1 MDFGHDTYGQP
12 DSSFEETD
20 YTNGWR
26 KDTNATSTYKP
37 YDSTQTAEPE
47 AVEVYRDMLETPG
60 IEEDQA
66 EFLESRINDLLEG

>member
-12 DSSFEETD
+12 DSFEETD
-20 YTNGWR
+20 YTTKWHDNS
-26 KDTNATSTYKP
+26 ATATYKP
-37 YDSTQTAEPE
+37 YDSTQAAEPE

-60 IEEDQA
+60 IEDDQA